1 LTRASVPFVA
11 TETSQ
16 TLDRGLRL
24 LEILAEEPSG
34 FTVTDLAHQLDVARP
49 VVYRLLATL
58 DEHGFVQRSD
68 DGRIRLGLGLISLAA
83 HVHPVLVR
91 AATPILRDVADRI
104 GATAQLV
111 IADGSQALTMAVE
124 EPRWTDFHVKAR
136 VGSRH
141 PLDRGAAGKA
151 VVHAQR
157 HEPTLVKTV
166 GELQPGAHAMAIPVI
181 GLTTIAASIG
191 VVSMTD
197 LQHDQVG
204 PILVEAAKAL
214 AAALS

>member
-1 LTRASVPFVA
+1 MA

-24 LEILAEEPSG
+24 LEILGEEPSG
-34 FTVTDLAHQLDVARP
+34 LTVTDLAHRLDVARP

-58 DEHGFVQRSD
+58 EEHGFVQRSD
-68 DGRIRLGLGLISLAA
+68 DGRVRLGLGLISLSAR
-83 HVHPVLVR
+83 VNPVLVR
-91 AATPILRDVADRI
+91 AATPILRDVADRV

-111 IADGSQALTMAVE
+111 VADGSQALTIAVE

-181 GLTTIAASIG
+181 GLHAIAASIG

>member
-1 LTRASVPFVA
+1 MTRASVLPVG

-24 LEILAEEPSG
+24 LEILGEEPGG
-34 FTVTDLAHQLDVARP
+34 FTVTDLAHRLDVARP
-49 VVYRLLATL
+49 VIYRLIATL

-68 DGRIRLGLGLISLAA
+68 DGRIKLGLGLIALAS
-83 HVHPVLVR
+83 HVQPVLVR

-104 GATAQLV
+104 GATSQLV
-111 IADGSQALTMAVE
+111 VAEGRQALTVAVE

-151 VVHAQR
+151 VVHAQKN
-157 HEPTLVKTV
+157 EPTLVKTV

-181 GLTTIAASIG
+181 GLTTIHAAIG

-204 PILVEAAKAL
+204 PVLVEAAKAL